1 MGKVYYLTIQESEV
15 KPGQSQRR
23 PGLHVD
29 SPGVVKIK
37 NQEACHDKKLSEGC
51 GSSHFY
57 SGHRWGAGSCHIF
70 KKNTDDDISYFDVI
84 EKHVYVTFG
93 GIYIASNVDDSC
105 RAWNCSIAPEGVNK
119 LGDIEYLRHMMP
131 NDGELLKANQIYWMT
146 DRTPHE
152 SLPLQQS
159 TLRQFFRIV
168 TSEVS
173 FWYRDHSTP
182 NPLGVVPDPSVTKIA
197 VGDKFAKEGVEIV
210 TDSVEEGMKQMEK
223 EMMLLETRNA
233 QRCLYHKYNAGFC
246 DESRCQLKD

>member
-15 KPGQSQRR
+15 EPGLSQRR

-37 NQEACHDKKLSEGC
+37 NPGADGDENMSEGC
-51 GSSHFY
+51 GTSHKY
-57 SGHRWGAGSCHIF
+57 NGHRWGAGSCHIF
-70 KKNTDDDISYFDVI
+70 TKNTNNVIPYFEVI
-84 EKHVYVTFG
+84 ENHVYVTFG

-119 LGDIEYLRHMMP
+119 LGDIEYLRHVMP
-131 NDGELLKANQIYWMT
+131 NEGELMKANQIYWMT

-152 SLPLQQS
+152 SLPLKKK

-173 FWYRDHSTP
+173 FWYKDHSTP
-182 NPLGVVPDPSVTKIA
+182 NPLGVVPDPSVTKIV
-197 VGDKFAKEGVEIV
+197 VGDKFAEEGVEIV
-210 TDSVEEGMKQMEK
+210 TDSVEEGMKQMENEGKSK
-223 EMMLLETRNA
+223 EKRNKK
-233 QRCLYHKYNAGFC
+233 R
-246 DESRCQLKD
+246 